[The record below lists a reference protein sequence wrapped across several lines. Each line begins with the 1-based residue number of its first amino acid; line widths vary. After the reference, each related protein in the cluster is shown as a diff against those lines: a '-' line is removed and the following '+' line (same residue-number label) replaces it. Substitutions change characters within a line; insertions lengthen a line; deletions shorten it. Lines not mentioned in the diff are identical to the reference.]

1 MIDLKNIEKKNG
13 IKTIYR
19 GQNLKETDTIHIVMF
34 TPTMEALQKHM
45 ETDAEIISKAGGDPN
60 PEASTIAVCSD

>member
-1 MIDLKNIEKKNG
+1 
-13 IKTIYR
+13 
-19 GQNLKETDTIHIVMF
+19 MF

-60 PEASTIAVCSD
+60 PEASAIAVCSD